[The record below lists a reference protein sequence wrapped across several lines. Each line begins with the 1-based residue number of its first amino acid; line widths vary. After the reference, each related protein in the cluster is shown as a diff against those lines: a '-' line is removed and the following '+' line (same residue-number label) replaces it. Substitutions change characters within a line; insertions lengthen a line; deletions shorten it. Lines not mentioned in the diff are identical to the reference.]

1 MDFGYSHED
10 MAFRQ
15 EFLAWLKDNAPEG
28 FDAPGFT
35 EIEGWDG
42 KAGEYRN
49 FQKRMFDAGYAGIN
63 FPREY
68 GGAEGTVMQ
77 NLIVSELAGPVYMHA
92 FGWCHVISLGLA
104 APTILAWAN
113 EEQKGRF
120 LPKTLSGDIIWCQGF
135 SEPNAGSDLAGL
147 STRAVKDGTEYVI
160 NGQKIWSSFAH
171 IADWCILVA
180 RTDSTVAKH
189 RGLSFFLVDMS
200 LPGIQVNPIKNI
212 SGDPEFN
219 EIFFEDVRVPESLRV
234 GKEGEGWKVALTTL
248 GHERYLGEVAMA
260 STFFKEYEALVAM
273 SKDFRVNG
281 RQASKDPL
289 VRQKLAQTFTELSVM
304 RCNGYRS
311 ISEIAKGESPGP
323 EGSIGKLFWS
333 GMHQRMMEL
342 AMDIQGPYHQL
353 CPRTKH
359 CIEDGVWQFH
369 FLRSKGNTI
378 EQGTSEIQRNVIGE
392 RVLGLPK
399 DASRSAKST
408 GTGA

>member
-1 MDFGYSHED
+1 MDFGYTPED
-10 MAFRQ
+10 DAFRR
-15 EFLAWLKDNAPEG
+15 EFLSWLKENAPEE

-35 EIEGWDG
+35 EIAGWDA
-42 KAGEYRN
+42 KAEHYRK
-49 FQKRMFDAGYAGIN
+49 FQKRMFDSGFAGIN
-63 FPREY
+63 FPKAY

-77 NLIVSELAGPVYMHA
+77 NLIVSELAGPVYLHA
-92 FGWCHVISLGLA
+92 LGWCHVISLGLA
-104 APTILAWAN
+104 APTILAWGN
-113 EEQKGRF
+113 EDQKSRF
-120 LPKTLSGDIIWCQGF
+120 LPKTLSGEIIWCQGF

-147 STRAVKDGTEYVI
+147 STRAVKDGAEYVI

-180 RTDSTVAKH
+180 RTDTSVAKH
-189 RGLSFFLVDMS
+189 RGLSFFLVDLT

-212 SGDPEFN
+212 AGDPEFN

-234 GKEGEGWKVALTTL
+234 GEEGDGWRVALTTL

-260 STFFKEYEALVAM
+260 STFFKEYEALTAM
-273 SKDFRVNG
+273 AKEFRING
-281 RQASKDPL
+281 KPASEDPI

-311 ISEIAKGESPGP
+311 MSKIAKGESPGA

-353 CPRTKH
+353 SPQSKH
-359 CIEDGVWQFH
+359 CVDDGVWQFH

-378 EQGTSEIQRNVIGE
+378 EQGTSEIQRNIIGE

-399 DASRSAKST
+399 DASRSA
-408 GTGA
+408 